1 MSKLCSLSAYCAWY
15 IALLTSP
22 CAVLFHTC
30 LCFCGEMSQFQFTS
44 AFSLVALTCAK
55 LALREVVM
63 AFHRLSL
70 LLRLKVIAYIFSIVL
85 VWCSS
90 DLFSVSLYITG
101 YVSLHNQ
108 LLLHITL
115 SKPAFTSHCVYFH
128 YIVICPVSSAY
139 TIGVISFAWSWWICC
154 GLWTGHYFSYFVYC
168 IVC

>member
-1 MSKLCSLSAYCAWY
+1 MSKLCSISAYCAWY
-15 IALLTSP
+15 IALLTSL
-22 CAVLFHTC
+22 CALLFRTR
-30 LCFCGEMSQFQFTS
+30 LCFCGETSQFQFTS
-44 AFSLVALTCAK
+44 ALTSTK
-55 LALREVVM
+55 LALRAVVM

-70 LLRLKVIAYIFSIVL
+70 LLRLKVIACIFSIVF

-115 SKPAFTSHCVYFH
+115 SKLAFTSHCIYFH

-154 GLWTGHYFSYFVYC
+154 GLWTGHYFSFFIYC